1 MSTLSTLFNV
11 EELLAMT
18 TIATFVKTGKFL
30 TFPSVNTSIVISKL
44 KEITKIDYTPSVCML
59 GKYNV
64 YVYTGNKQSDFYSEP
79 IELNRAI
86 SLIQLMMNLSDIS
99 KATLES
105 LENGMYYFHDD
116 CISQIE
122 KPKLCETL
130 EFLHD
135 EQNPMNSM
143 VKIPYTNYMM
153 RVQDMIEIN
162 QSYVY
167 SYVYK
172 DSSKFKFNLKFQ
184 NVSLSSRDFDS
195 HNAAHEAMIVVV
207 EQIFTVKNQL
217 NDPKNQKSYLPPNNF
232 NKNSM

>member
-1 MSTLSTLFNV
+1 
-11 EELLAMT
+11 MT

-30 TFPSVNTSIVISKL
+30 TFPGVNTSIVISKL
-44 KEITKIDYTPSVCML
+44 KEITKIDYSSSVSVP

-64 YVYTGNKQSDFYSEP
+64 HVYTGNKQSDFYSEP
-79 IELNRAI
+79 IELNQAI

-99 KATLES
+99 QTTLES

-135 EQNPMNSM
+135 EQNPMKSM
-143 VKIPYTNYMM
+143 VRIPYTNHMM
-153 RVQDMIEIN
+153 QVQDMIEIN

-167 SYVYK
+167 K
-172 DSSKFKFNLKFQ
+172 DSSKFKFTLKFQ
-184 NVSLSSRDFDS
+184 NVSFSSRAFDS
-195 HNAAHEAMIVVV
+195 QNEAHEAMIVVV

-217 NDPKNQKSYLPPNNF
+217 NDPKKSEMLSTS
-232 NKNSM
+232 K